1 MSVTLPERI
10 RLAHVPTPIEPLPR
24 LSQWLEGPEIFFK
37 RDDLTGIAKT
47 GNKVRKL
54 EYLIAEARQQGCEVL
69 ITCGGAQSN
78 HARATAVAA
87 AKLGMKCHLVLRNA
101 MSGDL
106 DGNLFLDRLFG
117 AEITFITP
125 LEYEQVD
132 DLMAKLAEGLESKGH
147 KAYVIPEGGS
157 NALGALGYAAAM
169 EEVVKQMK
177 AQRLEFDHMICAVGS
192 GGTMAGM
199 LLGRSSFEVKAE
211 IHGINVCDDA
221 TYFQNRIANI
231 VRDAKRRFGFEINLQ
246 KNDISVIDG
255 YVGKGYGLSRQEEID
270 LIKQVAR
277 MEGILLDPVYTGKAM
292 YGVMDLIRQG
302 RFKKSEKILFWHTGG
317 IFGLFPKK
325 ALFF

>member
-1 MSVTLPERI
+1 MPVAFPEKT
-10 RLAHVPTPIEPLPR
+10 RLAHLPTPLEALPR
-24 LSQWLEGPEIFFK
+24 LSQWLEGPEIYFK

-54 EYLIAEARQQGCEVL
+54 EYLIAEAQQQGCDVL
-69 ITCGGAQSN
+69 MTCGGAQSN
-78 HARATAVAA
+78 HARATAVSA
-87 AKLGMKCHLVLRNA
+87 AKIGMKCHLVLRNA
-101 MSGDL
+101 TGGDL
-106 DGNLFLDRLFG
+106 DGNLFLDRLFA

-125 LEYEQVD
+125 QEYEHVND
-132 DLMAKLAEGLESKGH
+132 IMAKLAEAHDGKGG

-157 NALGALGYAAAM
+157 NALGTLGYAAAM
-169 EEVVKQMK
+169 EEVAKQMK
-177 AQRLEFDHMICAVGS
+177 ALRLEFDHMICPVGS

-199 LLGRSSFEVKAE
+199 LLGRSAFEIKTQ
-211 IHGINVCDDA
+211 IHGLNVCDDA
-221 TYFQNRIANI
+221 PYFQNRIASI
-231 VRDAKRRFGFEINLQ
+231 LREAKRRFGFEINLQ

-277 MEGILLDPVYTGKAM
+277 LEGIILDPVYTGKAM

-302 RFKKSEKILFWHTGG
+302 RFKKGERILFWHTGG